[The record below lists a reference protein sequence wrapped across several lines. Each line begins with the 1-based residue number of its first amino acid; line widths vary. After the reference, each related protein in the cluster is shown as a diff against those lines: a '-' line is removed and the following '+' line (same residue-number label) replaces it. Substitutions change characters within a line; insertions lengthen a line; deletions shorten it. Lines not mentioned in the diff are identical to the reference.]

1 MKIFWKTD
9 GINNWSTVPLYHMGE
24 IENSN
29 EWVGWIPALADSN
42 YIDYFI
48 MSADSSGRVEYN
60 PPAGWHR
67 FFANPTNAC
76 LEWVIGDLDNSGDLN
91 IIDVLLL
98 ADQIVDGSISGNC
111 SGFVSDINDDNQIT
125 LVDILLLVSMISNP

>member
-1 MKIFWKTD
+1 
-9 GINNWSTVPLYHMGE
+9 
-24 IENSN
+24 
-29 EWVGWIPALADSN
+29 
-42 YIDYFI
+42 
-48 MSADSSGRVEYN
+48 MSADSSGRVEHN

-67 FFANPTNAC
+67 FFASPTNVC
-76 LEWVIGDLDNSGDLN
+76 LEWLIGDLDNSGDLN

-98 ADQIVDGSISGNC
+98 ADQIIDESISGNC